1 MPHRNIPKH
10 YETREKRTARRRPPR
25 SQLRENKE
33 PVSPTPKAKK
43 RALFATPQKQIS
55 TSQTEQLDFNVGGSQ
70 AENTGCEA
78 SDEEEDEEGEGEGE
92 GEGEERASGDPDD
105 SMPTPLEKAVGFIKS
120 YRYLLGI
127 RTMSKNSAPAKRAVI
142 TAAAEMIKNEVR
154 SKPKLEAF
162 QQEVNHTTVAA
173 FSWEKALEEAEQ
185 SMPATVSCIW
195 AMMPVKKNGENR
207 SDLARKAGQ
216 ILAIVLYTKC
226 PIYKFVQSCIGIELW
241 RQRVSHKVFT
251 TLNHMGISQSAD
263 TARRNVDIIGKKH
276 DDELWKWKESQEK
289 PETQQ
294 TIKDTG
300 GYSYGFCIDNIQV
313 GTEAKHQR
321 KGHGNKFLLQ
331 TMCFAVKDRVK
342 EGSAI
347 LQVPAS
353 SLDPYT
359 FLPSP
364 DVFERQRARAV
375 FLVQS
380 LLPKHMTQLKHLQN
394 KIPSRILH
402 SHTTEMDEK
411 SQCDSNNKFFQAS
424 SLADRGTIAQ
434 LKNEFNHRSFK
445 RDAVEN
451 FQHVWDLYKFVTES
465 HIVLCAMKLCG
476 VSSLEDQPKG
486 LPTEQD
492 VEAQLKWLSNLSQ
505 RVVDFCWAPPDR
517 GDVQVAAAG
526 FDQKL
531 RDVPDDAL
539 RYCFCNTKE
548 KSDEMVMC
556 CSKTCRH
563 AWFHLSCV
571 GLQEAPD
578 SDEDWYCSQGCKDSD
593 SYIYCF
599 CHKKCQTGDEGM
611 VQCHLAEHCKKHEWY
626 HKSCV
631 DISKDDPV
639 ADKWYC
645 SDECSLGAENDD
657 YILNHTKA
665 LMYEGLCHLVRRQAV
680 REGDGPAMTDD
691 WKADMIDF
699 HLKNHPK
706 YLINGHYF
714 LACVGGFADP
724 KLQLS
729 FVWNRVANPKG
740 RRGGNIGLDL
750 VNEFMN
756 LDYVGMVKSSGGS
769 TTPQQLSRCAQMSGP
784 FGKDLDALFTGAGIV
799 DMEDSTRGKRTDLY
813 DADIRRFTEEY
824 QADALLDYIPGR
836 EHSGF
841 GAFEGRCMMQN
852 PKKLG
857 EKLQSL
863 SVKLDMWKN
872 ITSSSKKA

>member
-1 MPHRNIPKH
+1 
-10 YETREKRTARRRPPR
+10 
-25 SQLRENKE
+25 
-33 PVSPTPKAKK
+33 
-43 RALFATPQKQIS
+43 
-55 TSQTEQLDFNVGGSQ
+55 
-70 AENTGCEA
+70 
-78 SDEEEDEEGEGEGE
+78 
-92 GEGEERASGDPDD
+92 
-105 SMPTPLEKAVGFIKS
+105 
-120 YRYLLGI
+120 
-127 RTMSKNSAPAKRAVI
+127 MSKNSAPAKRAVI
-142 TAAAEMIKNEVR
+142 TAAAEMIKNEMKA
-154 SKPKLEAF
+154 KPKLEAF

-347 LQVPAS
+347 LQVPAA

-411 SQCDSNNKFFQAS
+411 SQCVTLGVVDADPGSTQGMISVMEHLQKYVPVVDDHPKPCLLSGDGLTIERILHAQRARSNGAKWDDRLEAFYACPQEFHKEILHVQDSNNKFFQAS